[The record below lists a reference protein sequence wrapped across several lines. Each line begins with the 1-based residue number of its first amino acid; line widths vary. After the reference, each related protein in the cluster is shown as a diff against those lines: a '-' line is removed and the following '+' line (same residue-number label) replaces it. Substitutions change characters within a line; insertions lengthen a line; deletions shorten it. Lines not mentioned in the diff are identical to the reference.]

1 MRISTSICL
10 IAIILLLGITL
21 DAQAQKRSEK
31 RGIAQNGFTYPEE
44 ITALV
49 PGVSWYYNW
58 GTAPSSIEDK
68 VVGPGTS
75 MDFVP
80 MAWNG
85 NFDEQKLRDYLSSHP
100 GVKYIL
106 GFNEP
111 NFKKQANMTPE
122 QAVEIWPKLERI
134 ATDFNLE
141 IVGPALNY
149 SPDAPYKDPITWY
162 DEFFK
167 LAPNARVDYL
177 ALHCYMVT
185 SYALTNFIDKIA
197 NRYNKRIWLT
207 EFCAWDNLTY
217 DQTAPTVQRD
227 EMVRKVEALE
237 LNTAVVKYSWF
248 KAKSGDAYPYYALL
262 KYKNDAAGIPVGTL
276 TDLGEIYVNMSSF
289 DTGYYYDTNS
299 KIPATNYIKSEYI
312 TVELNTDPDSP
323 FKLQLGSFSAAR
335 SVNYLVNVPSAST
348 YQLSIR
354 MASVENLFNPDF
366 EIYSNGIKVA
376 EQEIPATGGTD
387 IWETKVI
394 NVALPAGKQT
404 ISIKSINNT
413 TCKISWINVSS
424 LLSNINN
431 TSLENPGVSLYQ
443 YENALSVQVKAEI
456 ANIEIYD
463 LSGKKIKEVSEQ
475 NKIDVSSLCKGIYL
489 IKISLANGTPIIKK
503 YIVK

>member
-1 MRISTSICL
+1 MKINISICL
-10 IAIILLLGITL
+10 IAITLLFGSTL

-31 RGIAQNGFTYPEE
+31 RGISQNGFTYPEE
-44 ITALV
+44 ITALS
-49 PGVSWYYNW
+49 PGISWYYNW
-58 GTAPSSIEDK
+58 GTTPSKIEEK

-75 MDFVP
+75 IDFVP

-85 NFDEQKLRDYLSSHP
+85 NFDEQKLREYLDSHP
-100 GVKYIL
+100 GVKYLL

-111 NFKKQANMTPE
+111 NFKKQANMTPA
-122 QAVEIWPKLERI
+122 QAVEIWPKLEKI
-134 ATDFNLE
+134 ASDFNLE

-149 SPDAPYKDPITWY
+149 SPDAPYKDPVTWY

-177 ALHCYMVT
+177 ALHCYMIT
-185 SYALTNFIDKIA
+185 SDALINFVNKIA
-197 NRYNKRIWLT
+197 NRYNKKIWLT

-217 DQTAPTVQRD
+217 DQTARTIQRD

-237 LNTAVVKYSWF
+237 LNSAVAKYSWF
-248 KAKSGDAYPYYALL
+248 KAKNSDTYPYYALL
-262 KYKNDAAGIPVGTL
+262 KYKNDAAGIPAGTL

-289 DTGYYYDTNS
+289 DADFYYNTNS

-335 SVNYLVNVPSAST
+335 SVDYLVNIPTVNT

-354 MASVENLFNPDF
+354 MASIDNLFNPYF
-366 EIYSNGIKVA
+366 EVYSNGTKVA
-376 EQEIPATGGTD
+376 EQEIPATGSTD
-387 IWETKVI
+387 MWETKVI
-394 NVALPAGKQT
+394 NVTLPAGKQT

-413 TCKISWINVSS
+413 TCKISWISVNS
-424 LLSNINN
+424 LLSSINN
-431 TSLENPGVSLYQ
+431 TSSEKTGISLYQ
-443 YENALSVQVKAEI
+443 CENTLCIQTKAEVS
-456 ANIEIYD
+456 NIEIYD

-475 NKIDVSSLCKGIYL
+475 NKIDVSSICKGIYF
-489 IKISLANGTPIIKK
+489 IKISLAKGTSIMKKHIIK
-503 YIVK
+503 